1 LSCRGGRF
9 RRQPEQPPPKRSKR
23 TELSAEQRLIYA
35 DSSALVKLIV
45 DEPETEAVRAYLRL
59 ATSLITS
66 RVATVEVTRA
76 ANLAN
81 PADDTR
87 RAVDRLLRG
96 CVLVSV
102 SSPLLRSARLLAS
115 ASLRTLDA
123 IHLASAI
130 RVEADELV
138 AYDLRLLKAAR
149 DQGMRVVSPG
159 R

>member
-1 LSCRGGRF
+1 
-9 RRQPEQPPPKRSKR
+9 
-23 TELSAEQRLIYA
+23 
-35 DSSALVKLIV
+35 
-45 DEPETEAVRAYLRL
+45 VRAYLEP
-59 ATSLITS
+59 AKSLITS

-76 ANLAN
+76 ASLAN
-81 PADDTR
+81 PSDDAR
-87 RAVDRLLRG
+87 RAVERLLRG

-102 SSPLLRSARLLAS
+102 SSPLLRRARLLAS
-115 ASLRTLDA
+115 GSLRTLDA

>member
-45 DEPETEAVRAYLRL
+45 DEPETEAVRAYLGA

-76 ANLAN
+76 ASLAN
-81 PADDTR
+81 PADDAR

-123 IHLASAI
+123 IHLASAMRI
-130 RVEADELV
+130 EADEVV
-138 AYDLRLLKAAR
+138 AYDGRLLDAAR
-149 DQGMRVVSPG
+149 EQGMRVVSPG